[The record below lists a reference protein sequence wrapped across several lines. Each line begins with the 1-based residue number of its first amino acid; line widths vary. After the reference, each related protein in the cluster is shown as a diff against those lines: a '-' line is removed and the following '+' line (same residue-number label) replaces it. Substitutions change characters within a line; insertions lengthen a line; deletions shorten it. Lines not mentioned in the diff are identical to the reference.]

1 MLEALRRRGVVQP
14 WCKPSV
20 NKRSLEVKARLRS
33 TLKLRPSGTPR
44 LTPRAAQRRTSS
56 VVTWLVAGSSETTL
70 LARRRPPTELGQM
83 HRIVI
88 PRGLPGIGIVRS
100 AFGRR
105 EVVPA
110 QCRARHAPVSRLSG
124 VLSAS
129 GFGVEESPGHGA
141 DVIETGFELCRI
153 VATVAGAVAA
163 TGTVVRLRHRNRDR
177 DRERERERKRII
189 AETETET
196 ETGSD
201 SNHRI
206 GIGHGHGHGYGYGHG
221 YGRGLESSHRDRD
234 RADADS
240 DHRIGNG
247 NGNGHGRSSATLR

>member
-1 MLEALRRRGVVQP
+1 MLEALRRIGVVQP

-163 TGTVVRLRHRNRDR
+163 TGTVAVAASGSGTGSGTGSGGTRSRLRIRVRARPRVRVRLRLR
-177 DRERERERKRII
+177 
-189 AETETET
+189 
-196 ETGSD
+196 
-201 SNHRI
+201 
-206 GIGHGHGHGYGYGHG
+206 
-221 YGRGLESSHRDRD
+221 HRDRD
-234 RADADS
+234 RDRA
-240 DHRIGNG
+240 
-247 NGNGHGRSSATLR
+247 GRVRGPCPSPYMARTRQLIPPPR